1 MSAKFILNKLK
12 ERGHMNFQEKVK
24 AHLHANPDVK
34 QITVRISKGH
44 SKKLNELAKKYKMK
58 PGVFL
63 RLLSEWAIEQHSDQA
78 VDQPDHF
85 VSRSEFD
92 QLKAE
97 VEALRA
103 AKSLPEEEEKG

>member
-1 MSAKFILNKLK
+1 
-12 ERGHMNFQEKVK
+12 MNFQEKVK
-24 AHLHANPDVK
+24 AYLYANPDVK

-44 SKKLNELAKKYKMK
+44 SKKLNELARKHKMK

-63 RLLSEWAIEQHSDQA
+63 RLLSEWAIDQHSDQA

-92 QLKAE
+92 QLKSE
-97 VEALRA
+97 VEAL
-103 AKSLPEEEEKG
+103 KLVKDLPDQE